1 MQKRCTFCYLQNVE
15 KPAREGW
22 LFLLSVA
29 LSLKH
34 FDRPGTVLQLPEG
47 NAGNLISRE
56 DHFNRV
62 PFDLDA
68 VFILFNDLYRFAKIN
83 AQGVDEF
90 LRILA
95 DGEAGGGS
103 CLAKACFYH
112 DDQELSCVY

>member
-1 MQKRCTFCYLQNVE
+1 MPKRCTLCNLQNVE

-68 VFILFNDLYRFAKIN
+68 VFILSS
-83 AQGVDEF
+83 G
-90 LRILA
+90 
-95 DGEAGGGS
+95 
-103 CLAKACFYH
+103 
-112 DDQELSCVY
+112 